1 MVFSRDT
8 LDKWKKR
15 EICAVFD
22 SSPLIY
28 LTKIGIL
35 QDALNMYKECYMPE
49 GVKTE
54 VIDRGIKL
62 LKPDAFVLDE
72 YVKDKRIKVQ
82 KIKNIR
88 TYTILSQN
96 PLIHKADVEAIC
108 LAEELKCILVMDD
121 PKGIEI
127 AKLRGIKVEPTLTV
141 VIICYALD
149 YIDFKKAEYL
159 YRELLKTQFR
169 VKADVY
175 ERALNLLG
183 MIRDMK

>member
-1 MVFSRDT
+1 MAFSDT
-8 LDKWKKR
+8 LDEWKKR

-28 LTKIGIL
+28 LTKIGVL
-35 QDALNMYKECYMPE
+35 QDALNIYKECYMPE
-49 GVKTE
+49 GVKAE
-54 VIDRGIKL
+54 VIDRGMEL
-62 LKPDAFVLDE
+62 HKPDAFILNE
-72 YVKDKRIKVQ
+72 YVKNKIKVQ
-82 KIKNIR
+82 QIKDIGN
-88 TYTILSQN
+88 YTILSQN

-121 PKGIEI
+121 PKGIEV

-141 VIICYALD
+141 IIICYALD

-159 YRELLKTQFR
+159 YKKLLKTQFR

-183 MIRDMK
+183 MVRDMK